1 MELGKG
7 RVVDGS
13 YISYTHKMI
22 HTIKRY
28 LYRSSHSH
36 TCNVNLISNQLW
48 SYIILLCRDIWHP
61 PLLPLVYVVSSKLIE
76 AQTNDLDTSPN
87 LESSITRLNSHLSSI
102 HQYSV
107 YTVAIVI
114 DIATSTY
121 PTVWT
126 IDNRK
131 RSGCHIQTYCLIH
144 IQPIILQLCSIA
156 EDTWRSRLIY
166 PFMQGPIVYL

>member
-1 MELGKG
+1 
-7 RVVDGS
+7 
-13 YISYTHKMI
+13 MI

-36 TCNVNLISNQLW
+36 TCNVNWISNQLW

-76 AQTNDLDTSPN
+76 AQTNDLDTSAN
-87 LESSITRLNSHLSSI
+87 LESSITRPNSHLSSI

-126 IDNRK
+126 IDK
-131 RSGCHIQTYCLIH
+131 REWSGCHIQTYCSIH
-144 IQPIILQLCSIA
+144 IQPIILQTLQHSWGYP
-156 EDTWRSRLIY
+156 WRSRLMY